1 MTTYDTPATRTPD
14 LDGGT
19 MHVARPELH
28 TAVANTPVD
37 RVRWGAIL
45 AGLFAAISTLFLLGI
60 LGLAIGASTYDASD
74 SGRSFAIGGGIWAAV
89 SALLAFFVGGLVA
102 GRSSALPGRGVGLFN
117 GAMVWAVAIPVS
129 LWLVSSLAGSLANTA
144 GSMAATA
151 TNAAAQVAGGAAAAA
166 PEAAQAAKNAA
177 QNNPQA
183 TDRLQNQAGDAADK
197 VQAQANDLKQKA
209 QNVTGQDVRNAVA
222 TGAER
227 SDGSIWWTL
236 VSLIVALAASAVGGA
251 VGARDVDDDDDRR
264 RVTN

>member
-1 MTTYDTPATRTPD
+1 MTTHDTPATHARDT
-14 LDGGT
+14 GT

-37 RVRWGAIL
+37 RARWGAIL

-60 LGLAIGASTYDASD
+60 LGLAVGASTYDAGD
-74 SGRSFAIGGGIWAAV
+74 SGRAFAIGGGIWAAV

-144 GSMAATA
+144 GSVAATA

-166 PEAAQAAKNAA
+166 PEAAQAAKDAA
-177 QNNPQA
+177 DRNPQA
-183 TDRLQNQAGDAADK
+183 TARLQDQASDAAD
-197 VQAQANDLKQKA
+197 QAKAKANDLKQKA
-209 QNVTGQDVRNAVA
+209 QNVTGDDVRNAVE
-222 TGAER
+222 TGATK
-227 SDGSIWWTL
+227 SQSSIWWTL
-236 VSLIVALAASAVGGA
+236 VSLLVALGAAAVGGA
-251 VGARDVDDDDDRR
+251 VGARDEHDDDNRLAAA
-264 RVTN
+264 